1 MELFIVYWI
10 ITTLVGTVWLIMS
23 YAEKEEYVSLADIIG
38 SLLISAIIAWAFII
52 IWLLDVAKIK
62 IKRNVRTKEK

>member
-10 ITTLVGTVWLIMS
+10 ITTLVGTIWLIMS
-23 YAEKEEYVSLADIIG
+23 YVEKEEYVSLADIIG